1 MNSKSCD
8 KIKFLERQCWVNEQY
23 SRRESS
29 EIFGVPESVT
39 ENDLEGKVL
48 NLLEKINVEVHPDH
62 NEACHWIK
70 SNARPRKVTI
80 KMSRHKDA
88 NKIRRAKKKLKGL
101 DLSSIGINSP
111 VFINDSL
118 CRYYKNLWAKCKKL
132 WLNEF
137 IHGFWTS
144 SRSIRLKL
152 TETGNARIC
161 WKFFFSWV
169 AGFWSVVLSIKELFR
184 WYFYYNYLFS
194 LVRALPRTVFFSCM
208 LIFALVWTLFD
219 NL

>member
-1 MNSKSCD
+1 
-8 KIKFLERQCWVNEQY
+8 
-23 SRRESS
+23 
-29 EIFGVPESVT
+29 
-39 ENDLEGKVL
+39 
-48 NLLEKINVEVHPDH
+48 
-62 NEACHWIK
+62 
-70 SNARPRKVTI
+70 
-80 KMSRHKDA
+80 MSRHKDA

-132 WLNEF
+132 WLNKF

-144 SRSIRLKL
+144 NGSIRLKL
-152 TETGNARIC
+152 TETGNASIC

-169 AGFWSVVLSIKELFR
+169 AGLWSVVLLIKELFR
-184 WYFYYNYLFS
+184 WNFYCNYFFS
-194 LVRALPRTVFFSCM
+194 LVRALPRTVFFFSWL
-208 LIFALVWTLFD
+208 LIFVLFWTLFD